1 MANIPT
7 YADLKAKQA
16 EAAAIQNQQQQK
28 MNIAQQVE
36 QQANDNQNRVL
47 QDYMHNKQVP
57 VQQGLTPQQV
67 DPVVEHY
74 NAVKNE
80 VGKNSKDPQDF
91 LINMVNLA
99 KQGQIP
105 KEYALQAESEVQQQ
119 LNPQQRGLS

>member
-16 EAAAIQNQQQQK
+16 EEQAAQNQQQQQ

-36 QQANDNQNRVL
+36 QQANANQNSVL
-47 QDYMHNKQVP
+47 QNYMQNKQVP

-80 VGKNSKDPQDF
+80 VAKVSKNPQDF

-105 KEYALQAESEVQQQ
+105 KEYALQAEAEVQQQ

>member
-36 QQANDNQNRVL
+36 QQANANQNSVL
-47 QDYMHNKQVP
+47 QDYMHNKQAP
-57 VQQGLTPQQV
+57 VQQGLAPQQV

-80 VGKNSKDPQDF
+80 VAKNSKDPQDF
-91 LINMVNLA
+91 LINMINLA

-105 KEYALQAESEVQQQ
+105 KEYALQAEAEVQQQ